1 MVSVYSNYGIST
13 KTTSSSSSQGTERLG
28 KEDFL
33 KLLITELRNQD
44 PLDPL
49 DSKEYI
55 SQLSQFSTLEQMQNI
70 NLQLANLSA
79 VNIVGQYVSA
89 IHGEKEISGLVTGI
103 VFEKSGISVL
113 IGDDEIKVPLENVFK
128 ISQKDEF

>member
-1 MVSVYSNYGIST
+1 VISVKSNYSIGI
-13 KTTSSSSSQGTERLG
+13 KNTSDNSAQGTGSLG

-44 PLDPL
+44 PLNPI
-49 DSKEYI
+49 DSKDYI
-55 SQLSQFSTLEQMQNI
+55 AQLSQFSTLEQMQNI

-89 IHGEKEISGLVTGI
+89 TDGEREISGLVSGV
-103 VFEKSGISVL
+103 VFEKSGVSVL
-113 IGDDEIKVPLENVFK
+113 IGDEEIKVPMENVFE
-128 ISQKDEF
+128 IRQKG